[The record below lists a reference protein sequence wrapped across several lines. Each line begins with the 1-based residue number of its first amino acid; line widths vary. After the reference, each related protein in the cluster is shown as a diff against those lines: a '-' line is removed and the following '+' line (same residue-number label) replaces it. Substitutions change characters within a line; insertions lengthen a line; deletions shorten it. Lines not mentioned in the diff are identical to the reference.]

1 MVRPERADRFRG
13 HAPVCLGISRPNIT
27 PKDELVRTREFSL
40 AADSREK
47 QSCDCE
53 GMTRS
58 KPLDALRSAFLGAQI
73 VMPVASVTGAQVA
86 FDTTNLRV
94 LLAACAGILGAAL
107 IGLLALFAPGVLQMS
122 RSRQLL
128 VGSLIGVGGS
138 LALVAP
144 TNEICGIGLFIGGL
158 GAGVSLLGQPFD
170 WNFIRG
176 LIIGPSVGAFLA
188 SISWRNPGAFS
199 LVTAL
204 LVFVSANT
212 TQVHLESPAPSV
224 NKRVRFTS
232 PFLVFVA
239 STMGFPAALFYLRN
253 ETLLQRE
260 PLPVAIAIAIGGLL
274 GLWRGR
280 KLAQLGRGRRSIRQG
295 AWLIVVFGVVG
306 SFLTRDTLP
315 DLVGIPFAFLF
326 SLGAA
331 RVLASA
337 VTLYDPVEQAG
348 GRKVMSFVVLG
359 ASLAVVPLATA
370 GNESLLWQVREVKQ
384 SYPNTPSL
392 ESLDRGI
399 LSMPASF
406 DVARDPRLGALGGP
420 MRAAATFMT
429 QQHLFLAIVFS
440 AGIAA
445 ILAFIASF
453 ALPRQRSVRSLAKR
467 REKVRVNSTS
477 SFAAARDL

>member
-1 MVRPERADRFRG
+1 MV
-13 HAPVCLGISRPNIT
+13 V
-27 PKDELVRTREFSL
+27 
-40 AADSREK
+40 
-47 QSCDCE
+47 
-53 GMTRS
+53 
-58 KPLDALRSAFLGAQI
+58 
-73 VMPVASVTGAQVA
+73 PVASVTRAQVA
-86 FDTTNLRV
+86 FDTTNLQV
-94 LLAACAGILGAAL
+94 LLAACAGILGSAL
-107 IGLLALFAPGVLQMS
+107 VGLVALFTPGVLHVL
-122 RSRQLL
+122 RSRRLL
-128 VGSLIGVGGS
+128 VVSSIGVGGS
-138 LALVAP
+138 LALIAP
-144 TNEICGIGLFIGGL
+144 TNAIWGTGLFIGGL
-158 GAGVSLLGQPFD
+158 GAGVALIGQLFD

-176 LIIGPSVGAFLA
+176 LIIGPSVGALLA

-199 LVTAL
+199 LVTAF

-212 TQVHLESPAPSV
+212 TQVDLESRALAL

-239 STMGFPAALFYLRN
+239 SAMPFPAALFYLRN

-274 GLWRGR
+274 GVWRGR
-280 KLAQLGRGRRSIRQG
+280 SLAKLGRGRRSIRQG
-295 AWLIVVFGVVG
+295 AWLIVVFGVLG

-315 DLVGIPFAFLF
+315 DSFGIPFAFLF
-326 SLGAA
+326 SFGAA

-337 VTLYDPVEQAG
+337 VTLFEPVERAG
-348 GRKVMSFVVLG
+348 GRRVMTFVVLG
-359 ASLAVVPLATA
+359 AALAVIPLATA

-384 SYPNTPSL
+384 SYPNSPSL

-406 DVARDPRLGALGGP
+406 DVARDPRLGALSGP

-445 ILAFIASF
+445 ILAFMASF
-453 ALPRQRSVRSLAKR
+453 ALPRQRSVRSLAR
-467 REKVRVNSTS
+467 HREKIRIASTS
-477 SFAAARDL
+477 NFAAVKDL